1 MTIADYEAR
10 LAIARNLRK
19 HRDSEKSRLKK
30 ATRILTQA
38 RIIGTIRGLSRAIR
52 AVEKAT

>member
-1 MTIADYEAR
+1 MTLADYEAR
-10 LAIARNLRK
+10 LAIVRNLRK
-19 HRDSEKSRLKK
+19 HRDKEKSRLKK

-38 RIIGTIRGLSRAIR
+38 RILGTIRGLSRAIR